1 MRYVIKTQKENETI
15 YDTGKMCGR
24 RNLCMSETKWRI
36 YAVFVGLA
44 LWFCCSLQLSPV
56 ADASSVQDTTV
67 LTQDTMLDPDTIA
80 PKLSASYSVMNQKA
94 VVKVKAKDAQSGLA
108 KLVWIKGDIQ
118 KANSSKWA
126 SAKDILADKQFTV
139 TKKGTYSILAQ
150 DAMGNT
156 SIFNLEVI
164 MEMKAVWVSFLEYSP
179 EGYTEKSFKRYVN
192 TILDTCVTKHLNTVI
207 FHVRPFADAM
217 YDSSYFP
224 WSKYASGKAGKNPG
238 FDPLKYAV
246 DAAHKRGLSIQAWIN
261 PYRIT
266 GQGTSTKSLPKG
278 SIARK
283 WKTSKSS
290 SVRRRVLAYEGK
302 LYFNPASTAVQK
314 LIVNGV
320 KEIVEKYDI
329 DGVHFDDYFYPN
341 LGSRYKKN
349 FDAKEYKAYVKK
361 CAKQKKKAMTI
372 VKWRRKNIDNLVK
385 KTYAAV
391 KKADKNCVFGISPA
405 GNIDNL
411 YAKNNYYCDVKK
423 WMNSDKYIDYIC
435 PQIYW
440 SFTQKTCP
448 YKKTLKRWLDIPRSN
463 SVNMYVGLAAYRAGI
478 SKKEAVSITDK
489 EWAKKSDI
497 LKRQVTTARDTGKV
511 DGFVLF
517 SYQNL
522 TSKSA
527 KKEMKNLMKVIN
539 KR

>member
-1 MRYVIKTQKENETI
+1 MRYVIDKQKA
-15 YDTGKMCGR
+15 GR
-24 RNLCMSETKWRI
+24 KLCRI
-36 YAVFVGLA
+36 NMVLLGMAVCLCAVLRISYRA
-44 LWFCCSLQLSPV
+44 E
-56 ADASSVQDTTV
+56 ASSVQDTTI
-67 LTQDTMLDPDTIA
+67 LTQDTMLNPDTIA
-80 PKLSASYSVMNQKA
+80 PVLSASYSVMNQKA
-94 VVKVKAKDAQSGLA
+94 VVKVKAKDTQSGLA
-108 KLVWIKGDIQ
+108 RLVWVKGNIQ
-118 KANSSKWA
+118 KADSSKWA
-126 SAKDILADKQFTV
+126 SAKDILKSKQFSV

-150 DAMGNT
+150 DVMGNT
-156 SIFNLEVI
+156 SIYNLEVI

-179 EGYTEKSFKRYVN
+179 DGYTEKSFKRYVN

-238 FDPLKYAV
+238 FDPLGYAV

-266 GQGTSTKSLPKG
+266 GQGTNAKKLPKG

-302 LYFNPASTAVQK
+302 LYFNPASKAVQNR
-314 LIVNGV
+314 IVKGV

-341 LGSRYKKN
+341 LGRRYKKN
-349 FDAKEYKAYVKK
+349 FDAREYKAYVKK
-361 CAKQKKKAMTI
+361 CAKKKKKAMTI
-372 VKWRRKNIDNLVK
+372 IKWRRRNIDNLIK

-405 GNIDNL
+405 GNLDNL

-440 SFTQKTCP
+440 SFSQKICP
-448 YKKTLKRWLDIPRSN
+448 YKKTLKRWLAIPRSS

-478 SKKEAVSITDK
+478 SKKEAVSVSDK

-522 TSKSA
+522 TSKAA
-527 KKEMKNLMKVIN
+527 KKEMKNLMKIIN